1 MAPIKNERIADM
13 VRMLNLLPYFERHPG
28 RSIMAAAQD
37 LGLDPGTIMEDL
49 NRLFCCGP
57 GVMPDE
63 LVDLEHGFASVQVL
77 DSQGMDKPLRLTRTE
92 AGALLLALESLDAI
106 PGLVDKTAVRS
117 TAAKLR
123 GLMADEAHGVFDSQ
137 AVSGSDAES
146 EGERVVEKLRQAM
159 IENKKVSFAYLSH
172 GVKHSKDRIVSPAR
186 LFSNQGHTYLN
197 AFDHLTNEHRVFRI
211 DRIRELTITSE
222 SAQPQLSKLDFDPTD
237 PFKLNHAT
245 EHAELKIASDSAW
258 LADTIP
264 CEVTTVTEDDS
275 VIVTVPL
282 VSREWLLTFALSNA
296 DRVEVH
302 SPEDIAGSVRERA
315 KLALTAYD
323 LS

>member
-1 MAPIKNERIADM
+1 MTPIKNERIADM

-37 LGLDPGTIMEDL
+37 LGLEPATIMDDL

-63 LVDLEHGFASVQVL
+63 LVDLEHGFTSVQVL

-92 AGALLLALESLDAI
+92 AGALLLALESLDVI

-117 TAAKLR
+117 AATKLR
-123 GLMADEAHGVFDSQ
+123 SLMADEANGVFDSQ
-137 AVSGSDAES
+137 AISDAET
-146 EGERVVEKLRQAM
+146 EADVEPVVEKLRQAM
-159 IENKKVSFAYLSH
+159 LSNKKISFAYHSQ
-172 GVKHSKDRIVSPAR
+172 GVKDSKHRTVSPAR

-197 AFDHLTNEHRVFRI
+197 AFDDLTHEHRIFRI
-211 DRIRELTITSE
+211 DRIRALTVTEE
-222 SAQPQLSKLDFDPTD
+222 SAQPQLSKLDFDPKD
-237 PFKLNHAT
+237 PFKLSKAT
-245 EHAELKIASDSAW
+245 EHAELKITQDAAW

-264 CEVTTVTEDDS
+264 CEVTTIAEDGS

-296 DRVEVH
+296 DRVAVL

-315 KLALTAYD
+315 KMALNAYD